1 MVVLPSDAVSDAV
14 LTSAAASVTV
24 TATAGAAAGV
34 ASLPLRSDGFQ
45 VRRRSALPTTKT
57 DEKPMAAAPIMGL
70 SVMPQGTSTPAA
82 TGMQMEL

>member
-1 MVVLPSDAVSDAV
+1 MVVLPSGWVAA
-14 LTSAAASVTV
+14 SAPASAPVSVTV
-24 TATAGAAAGV
+24 TAGAAAGV
-34 ASLPLRSDGFQ
+34 APLPLRSDGFQ